1 MGSAVKYNIKR
12 PKLMAQKYELK
23 HMDQTKP
30 NPFENALEQLRIAAE
45 YLKLDD
51 DMYQVLSNP
60 KRQLTVSLPVRMDN
74 GKIHAFTGYRVQYND
89 ARGPFKGGIR
99 YHPGVTLDEVKA
111 LAAWMTWKTSVA
123 NIPYGGAKG
132 GVICDPKH
140 MSLGENE
147 RMTRRYAAAIAPII
161 GPYKDIPAPDVY
173 TNSQTMAWIL
183 DTYSTL
189 EGFMS
194 PGVITGKPI
203 SLGGSLGRDKATGRG
218 AVFCTVEAAKVNKID
233 LKRATFAV
241 QGFGNAGSHYAEIL
255 ETYGPKLMGASD
267 SKGSIMSKTGMDADK
282 LIAYKEKTG
291 SVMGFPGSQPI
302 TDKELL
308 QMDVDILSPA
318 ALENSILPDIA
329 KEIKAKII
337 AECANGPTTPEADKI
352 LHNNKVFMIPDI
364 LANSGGVIVSYLE
377 WVQNLERIGWTE
389 TEVNSMLEKKITGAF
404 HDVHEAS
411 VKHNVD
417 ERTGAM
423 IVGVGRVA
431 DAVKT
436 LGVFP

>member
-1 MGSAVKYNIKR
+1 
-12 PKLMAQKYELK
+12 MAQKYEVRQ
-23 HMDQTKP
+23 MQQTQQVKP
-30 NPFENALEQLRIAAE
+30 NPYENALEQLRIAAE
-45 YLKLDD
+45 YLKLDEGIH
-51 DMYQVLSNP
+51 QILSHP
-60 KRQLTVSLPVRMDN
+60 KRQLTVSLPVKMDT
-74 GKIHAFTGYRVQYND
+74 GETQVFTGFRVQYND

-111 LAAWMTWKTSVA
+111 LAAWMTWKCSVA
-123 NIPYGGAKG
+123 NIPFGGAKG
-132 GVICDPKH
+132 GIICDPKH
-140 MSLGENE
+140 MSQGELE
-147 RMTRRYAAAIAPII
+147 RLTRRFGAAIAPII

-194 PGVITGKPI
+194 PAVITGKPI

-218 AVFCTVEAAKVNKID
+218 AVYTTVEAAKANKIS
-233 LKRATFAV
+233 LKGATFAV
-241 QGFGNAGSHYAEIL
+241 QGFGNAGSNFAEIL
-255 ETYGPKLMGASD
+255 QTYGAKLMGASD
-267 SKGSIMSKTGMDADK
+267 SKGSIMSKSGMDADK

-291 SVMGFPGSQPI
+291 SVVGFPGSQTI
-302 TDKELL
+302 SDRELL

-318 ALENSILPDIA
+318 ALENAILPDTA
-329 KEIKAKII
+329 KGIKAKII
-337 AECANGPTTPEADKI
+337 TECANGPTTPAADKI
-352 LHNNKVFMIPDI
+352 LHANKVFVVPDI

-377 WVQNLERIGWTE
+377 WVQNLERIYWTE
-389 TEVNSMLEKKITGAF
+389 EEVNSMLEKKITSAF
-404 HDVHEAS
+404 RDVHAASLKHDV
-411 VKHNVD
+411 D
-417 ERTGAM
+417 MRTGAM

>member
-1 MGSAVKYNIKR
+1 
-12 PKLMAQKYELK
+12 MAQKTMMKEAG
-23 HMDQTKP
+23 QAKP
-30 NPFENALEQLRIAAE
+30 NPFESATQQLRNAAE
-45 YLKLDD
+45 YLKLDAGLLEI
-51 DMYQVLSNP
+51 LSYP
-60 KRQLTVSLPVRMDN
+60 KRQLTVSLPVKLDN
-74 GKIHAFTGYRVQYND
+74 GTTHVFTGYRVQYND

-140 MSLGENE
+140 MSQAELE
-147 RMTRRYAAAIAPII
+147 RLTRRYAAAIAPLI

-173 TNSQTMAWIL
+173 TNAQIMAWIV

-189 EGFMS
+189 EGFMV
-194 PGVITGKPI
+194 PGVVTGKPV

-218 AVFCTVEAAKVNKID
+218 AVFCTAEAARVNNVD
-233 LKRATFAV
+233 LKKATFAV
-241 QGFGNAGSHYAEIL
+241 QGFGNAGSFYAQIL
-255 ETYGPKLMGASD
+255 QTYGAKLTGASD
-267 SKGSIMSKTGMDADK
+267 SQGAIMSKTPMDADK
-282 LIAYKEKTG
+282 LIAHKAKTG

-302 TDKELL
+302 SGKELL

-318 ALENSILPDIA
+318 ALENTILPDIA
-329 KEIKAKII
+329 KGVRAKIV

-352 LHNNKVFMIPDI
+352 LHANKVFVIPDI

-389 TEVNSMLEKKITGAF
+389 EEVNEMLRKKITGAF
-404 HDVHEAS
+404 GDVHAAS
-411 VKHNVD
+411 LKHGTD
-417 ERTGAM
+417 MRTAAM
-423 IVGVGRVA
+423 IVAVGRVA
-431 DAVKT
+431 DAVRT
-436 LGVFP
+436 LGTFP

>member
-1 MGSAVKYNIKR
+1 
-12 PKLMAQKYELK
+12 MAQKYEVK
-23 HMDQTKP
+23 HLDQPKP

-45 YLKLDD
+45 YLKLDEGIHA
-51 DMYQVLSNP
+51 VLASP
-60 KRQLTVSLPVRMDN
+60 KRQLTVSLPVKMDD
-74 GKIHAFTGYRVQYND
+74 GTTHVFTGYRVQYND

-132 GVICDPKH
+132 GIICDPKH
-140 MSLGENE
+140 MSAGENE

-233 LKRATFAV
+233 LKKATFAV
-241 QGFGNAGSHYAEIL
+241 QGFGNAGSFYAQIL
-255 ETYGPKLMGASD
+255 QTYGAKLMAASD
-267 SKGSIMSKTGMDADK
+267 SKGSIMTKTGMDADK

-291 SVMGFPGSQPI
+291 SVVGFPGSQPI
-302 TDKELL
+302 SDKELL
-308 QMDVDILSPA
+308 QSDVDILSPS
-318 ALENSILPDIA
+318 ALENSILPDTA
-329 KEIKAKII
+329 KGIKAKII
-337 AECANGPTTPEADKI
+337 AECANGPTTPAADKI
-352 LHNNKVFMIPDI
+352 LHANKVFVIPDI

-377 WVQNLERIGWTE
+377 WVQNLERISWTE
-389 TEVNSMLEKKITGAF
+389 PEVNKMLENKIVGAF
-404 HDVHEAS
+404 NDVHNAS
-411 VKHNVD
+411 VKHDVD
-417 ERTGAM
+417 MRTGAM

-431 DAVKT
+431 DAVKI

>member
-1 MGSAVKYNIKR
+1 
-12 PKLMAQKYELK
+12 MAQKYEVRQ
-23 HMDQTKP
+23 MQQTQQVKP
-30 NPFENALEQLRIAAE
+30 NPYENALEQLRIAAG
-45 YLKLDD
+45 YLKLDEGVH
-51 DMYQVLSNP
+51 QILANP
-60 KRQLTVSLPVRMDN
+60 KRQLTVSLPVKMDS
-74 GKIHAFTGYRVQYND
+74 GKTKVFTGYRVQYND

-111 LAAWMTWKTSVA
+111 LSAWMTWKCSVA
-123 NIPYGGAKG
+123 NIPFGGAKG
-132 GVICDPKH
+132 GIICDPKQ
-140 MSLGENE
+140 MSQGELE
-147 RMTRRYAAAIAPII
+147 RLTRRFGAAIAPII

-189 EGFMS
+189 EGVMT
-194 PGVITGKPI
+194 PAVITGKPI

-218 AVFCTVEAAKVNKID
+218 AVYTTVEAAKVNKVN
-233 LKRATFAV
+233 LKGAKFAV
-241 QGFGNAGSHYAEIL
+241 QGFGNAGSNFAEIL
-255 ETYGPKLMGASD
+255 QTYGAKLMGASD

-282 LIAYKEKTG
+282 LIAHKEKTG
-291 SVMGFPGSQPI
+291 SVVGFPGSQQI
-302 TDKELL
+302 SEKELL

-329 KEIKAKII
+329 KGIKAKIVT
-337 AECANGPTTPEADKI
+337 ECANGPTTPEADKI
-352 LHNNKVFMIPDI
+352 LHGNKVFVIPDI

-377 WVQNLERIGWTE
+377 WVQNLERNYWTVE
-389 TEVNSMLEKKITGAF
+389 EVNSMLEKKITSAF

-411 VKHNVD
+411 VKHDVD
-417 ERTGAM
+417 MRTGAM

-431 DAVKT
+431 EAVKT

>member
-1 MGSAVKYNIKR
+1 
-12 PKLMAQKYELK
+12 MAQKYEVK
-23 HMDQTKP
+23 QMDQPKP
-30 NPFENALEQLRIAAE
+30 NPFENATEQLRIAAE
-45 YLKLDD
+45 YLKLDEGIH
-51 DMYQVLSNP
+51 QILANP

-74 GKIHAFTGYRVQYND
+74 GKTRVFTGYRVQYND

-111 LAAWMTWKTSVA
+111 LSAWMTWKTSVA

-132 GVICDPKH
+132 GIICDPKH
-140 MSLGENE
+140 MSPGENE
-147 RMTRRYAAAIAPII
+147 RLTRRYAAAIAPII

-189 EGFMS
+189 EGVMT

-218 AVFCTVEAAKVNKID
+218 SVFCTVEAAKVNKIE
-233 LKRATFAV
+233 LKKATFAV
-241 QGFGNAGSHYAEIL
+241 EGYGNAGSFYAQIL
-255 ETYGPKLMGASD
+255 QTYGAKMMGASD
-267 SKGSIMSKTGMDADK
+267 STGAIMSKTPIDADK
-282 LIAYKEKTG
+282 LIAYKAKTG
-291 SVMGFPGSQPI
+291 SVVGYPGTQPM

-318 ALENSILPDIA
+318 ALENTILPDIA
-329 KEIKAKII
+329 KGIKAKII

-352 LHNNKVFMIPDI
+352 LHKNNVFVIPDI

-377 WVQNLERIGWTE
+377 WVQNLERIMWTE
-389 TEVNSMLEKKITGAF
+389 EEVNGMLQKKITGAF
-404 HDVHEAS
+404 YDVHAAS
-411 VKHNVD
+411 QKYGTD
-417 ERTGAM
+417 MRAAAM
-423 IVGVGRVA
+423 IVAVGRVA
-431 DAVKT
+431 EAVKT
-436 LGVFP
+436 LGTFP

>member
-1 MGSAVKYNIKR
+1 
-12 PKLMAQKYELK
+12 MAQKYEVRS
-23 HMDQTKP
+23 MQQTQQVKP

-45 YLKLDD
+45 YLKLDEGIH
-51 DMYQVLSNP
+51 QILASP

-74 GKIHAFTGYRVQYND
+74 GKTRVFTGYRVQYND

-99 YHPGVTLDEVKA
+99 YHPNVTLDEVKA
-111 LAAWMTWKTSVA
+111 LAAWMTWKTSVT

-132 GVICDPKH
+132 GIICDPKH
-140 MSLGENE
+140 MSEGELE
-147 RMTRRYAAAIAPII
+147 RMTRRYGAAIAPII

-173 TNSQTMAWIL
+173 TNAQTMAWIL

-218 AVFCTVEAAKVNKID
+218 AVYCTIEAAKVNKID
-233 LKRATFAV
+233 LKKATYAV
-241 QGFGNAGSHYAEIL
+241 QGFGNAGSNFAEIL

-267 SKGSIMSKTGMDADK
+267 SKGSIMSKTGMNARK
-282 LIAYKEKTG
+282 LIEHKEKTG
-291 SVMGFPGSQPI
+291 SVVGFPGSQQI
-302 TDKELL
+302 SDKELL
-308 QMDVDILSPA
+308 QLDVDILSPA
-318 ALENSILPDIA
+318 ALENAILPDTA
-329 KEIKAKII
+329 KGVRAKII
-337 AECANGPTTPEADKI
+337 TECANGPTTPEADKI
-352 LHNNKVFMIPDI
+352 LHANKVFVIPDI

-377 WVQNLERIGWTE
+377 WVQNLERNYWTE
-389 TEVNSMLEKKITGAF
+389 DEVNSMLEKKITSAF
-404 HDVHEAS
+404 KDVHSAS
-411 VKHNVD
+411 LKHD
-417 ERTGAM
+417 ADMRTGAM